1 MAWAGRRCLLKPPGD
16 RFHSSEAAGL
26 TRSPRRAWPFRIA
39 GRETSEELCFREV
52 CLIDVASG
60 LEFLDSAPS
69 FADTEVQD
77 TEAVDSME
85 CRRLHRT

>member
-1 MAWAGRRCLLKPPGD
+1 M
-16 RFHSSEAAGL
+16 
-26 TRSPRRAWPFRIA
+26 
-39 GRETSEELCFREV
+39 SEELCFREGMPDR
-52 CLIDVASG
+52 CRFG

-77 TEAVDSME
+77 TEAVDSTE

>member
-1 MAWAGRRCLLKPPGD
+1 VRG
-16 RFHSSEAAGL
+16 
-26 TRSPRRAWPFRIA
+26 
-39 GRETSEELCFREV
+39 

-77 TEAVDSME
+77 TEAVDSTE
-85 CRRLHRT
+85 CVGYAVL